1 MTGRIDVRGILG
13 AAVISSSQFQ
23 QRVPAMASEAQG
35 LDKQRTIPG
44 DRGLV
49 RTLGAAVVALSAV
62 AQEYGSGINFVMPHS
77 LESYP
82 AAEGLVPLAMLVA
95 GLVLIPEVVLFA
107 RYSAVMPRAG
117 STYVWLT
124 RGLGPYAGFAIAFLW
139 FIGICG
145 ATGFLAFATGTF
157 IGDAGQASGLAM
169 QWFTTRSGH
178 LLTGLAAIW
187 VIAALHLSGVRNYG
201 YLVYI
206 AGTLVA
212 LAAVIVIVTGFATTP
227 ESALLRLA
235 DVVGFRPAPRPSQPS
250 WAAFVSVIGLFMFA
264 YGGLEASTSLGG
276 EVADARRNMPRG
288 IIAGWA
294 IALVLYTLVSY
305 ALFHAVPWWSAVP
318 ILQSGHGYLLTT
330 PALIGLLAP
339 RAIAVFLNILVA
351 VIVVKTIAPQLLD
364 ASRFLFA
371 WAEDGFIPRRF
382 ATTNAARA
390 PAPAIV
396 LAASLSCLFLF
407 DAVFGGWQIGV
418 TLRAVSIAIVF
429 SALGLATAL
438 LAWWPRWRQARAFA
452 ADCTRGRWVKGVAV
466 CAVIIGV
473 VLIFSVVHEQGTA
486 WYFQPWF
493 QLAVAALVSVLLAGM
508 ANRHATAR
516 GEDFFARFRVPPP
529 Q

>member
-1 MTGRIDVRGILG
+1 MTVETTSETRRVEKERP
-13 AAVISSSQFQ
+13 AA
-23 QRVPAMASEAQG
+23 AS
-35 LDKQRTIPG
+35 
-44 DRGLV
+44 RGLV
-49 RTLGAAVVALSAV
+49 RTLGVAVVALSAV
-62 AQEYGSGINFVMPHS
+62 AQEYGSGINFVMPRS

-82 AAEGLVPLAMLVA
+82 GAEGLVPLAMLVA

-124 RGLGPYAGFAIAFLW
+124 RGLGPYIGFAVAFLW
-139 FIGICG
+139 FVGICG
-145 ATGFLAFATGTF
+145 ATGFLAYATGTF
-157 IGDAGQASGLAM
+157 IGDAAQASGFTT

-178 LLTGLAAIW
+178 LITGLTAIW
-187 VIAALHLSGVRNYG
+187 LITALHLSGVKNYG
-201 YLVYI
+201 YLIYAAGALVTI
-206 AGTLVA
+206 AAG
-212 LAAVIVIVTGFATTP
+212 IVIVTGFATAP
-227 ESALLRLA
+227 ASALARLG
-235 DVVGFRPAPRPSQPS
+235 DVVGFHPTPRPSSPS
-250 WAAFVSVIGLFMFA
+250 FAAFVSVVGLFMFA

-288 IIAGWA
+288 IVAGWA

-305 ALFHAVPWWSAVP
+305 ALFHAVPWWSALP
-318 ILQSGHGYLLTT
+318 ILESGYGYMLTT

-382 ATTNAARA
+382 ATTNAAHA
-390 PAPAIV
+390 PASAIV
-396 LAASLSCLFLF
+396 LAASLSCLFLI

-429 SALGLATAL
+429 STLGLATVL
-438 LAWWPRWRQARAFA
+438 LAWWPSWRRARTFA
-452 ADCTRGRWVKGVAV
+452 PDCTRGVFVKVMAV

-473 VLIFSVVHEQGTA
+473 ILIVSVIHQRGTD

-493 QLAVAALVSVLLAGM
+493 QLAVAALVSVLLAIA
-508 ANRHATAR
+508 ANRRASLR
-516 GEDFFARFRVPPP
+516 GDDFFARFRVPPS